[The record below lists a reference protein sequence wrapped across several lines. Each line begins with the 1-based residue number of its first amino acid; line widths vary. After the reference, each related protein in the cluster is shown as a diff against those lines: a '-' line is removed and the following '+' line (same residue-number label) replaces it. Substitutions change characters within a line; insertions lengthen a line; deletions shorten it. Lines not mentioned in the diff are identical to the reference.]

1 MKTIIEWYGMLPEP
15 LKSQAFTNA
24 MEQQK
29 SDIFT
34 WEVSSMYGAI
44 DHGMVWSRCSEGEE
58 FWENIASRWDDDTNT
73 LRIPLTFSSSMR
85 TMLWSMRSES
95 RVAKILLRD
104 DMTHTTFANYITM
117 RGDMCSYLPNGREHI
132 INENGKWARNGRQDM
147 KVAKMARN
155 LMTELSIRQN
165 GIEVTDFE
173 KFTNLVKSYI
183 SVIGDEDGE
192 GKKIKFEVVN
202 GSKIR
207 DAYHE
212 DNYSNI
218 LGTDTNLWN
227 SCMRYDSCQDY
238 LDIYVY
244 NPDVVSL
251 LVAYDSSNMVV
262 GRALLWILED
272 GEKAM
277 DTIYAHESLI
287 NSFTQWA
294 NDNDYFYK
302 SKQSCHHGQ
311 FDKHLT
317 KDAFYNAI
325 VVLKKYHF
333 DQYPY
338 MDTLSIL
345 EGNKLRNH
353 EDGNDYKILKSTD
366 GGYEDCEDDENI
378 VHDVF
383 NDCNIN
389 EDDGCYVS
397 YQRPL
402 GSFIEGYIHRNDST
416 RTSTERVL
424 RVDCVLINGDF
435 YLLNDENITYIESRN
450 EWCLID
456 DCRSDYN
463 GEWIHEDDAVELY
476 DGDYAHED
484 DASQCLFDGEYYINN
499 DMTEFDGG
507 MVHNGNIDA
516 YHELKFI
523 LNTKNTTENE
533 TKIA

>member
-34 WEVSSMYGAI
+34 LKVSSMYYAI
-44 DHGMVWSRCSEGEE
+44 DNGLIWSRCAEGEE
-58 FWENIASRWDDDTNT
+58 FWEGIASQWDDDTNT

-85 TMLWSMRSES
+85 TMLFSMRSES
-95 RVAKILLRD
+95 KVAKILLRD
-104 DMTHTTFANYITM
+104 DLTHTTFANYITM
-117 RGDMCSYLPNGREHI
+117 RGELCSYLPNGREHI

-147 KVAKMARN
+147 KVGKMARN
-155 LMTELSIRQN
+155 LMTELSIIQN
-165 GIEVTDFE
+165 DINATDFE

-202 GSKIR
+202 GNKIR
-207 DAYHE
+207 DAYYE

-227 SCMRYDSCQDY
+227 SCMRYESCQDY

-244 NPDVVSL
+244 NPEAVSL
-251 LVAYDSSNMVV
+251 LVAYDSNNKVL
-262 GRALLWILED
+262 GRALLWLLED

-277 DTIYAHESLI
+277 DTIYAHDSLT
-287 NSFTQWA
+287 NSFIQWA
-294 NDNDYFYK
+294 NENDYFYK
-302 SKQSCHHGQ
+302 SRQSCHHSE

-317 KDAFYNAI
+317 KDIFYNAI
-325 VVLKKYHF
+325 VVLKKYRF
-333 DQYPY
+333 DSYPY

-366 GGYEDCEDDENI
+366 GSFEEQENS
-378 VHDVF
+378 VYDVF
-383 NDCNIN
+383 NNCDIH
-389 EDDGCYVS
+389 EDDAFYVS
-397 YQRPL
+397 YNRPN
-402 GSFIEGYIHRNDST
+402 GENIEGYIHRDNAIRT
-416 RTSTERVL
+416 RTEWVL
-424 RVDCVLINGDF
+424 FIDCVQIDRVY
-435 YLLNDENITYIESRN
+435 YLQDDENITYIESRN
-450 EWCLID
+450 EWCLIE
-456 DCRSDYN
+456 DCHEDYN
-463 GEWIHEDDAVELY
+463 GEWVHQDDAVELY

-484 DASQCLFDGEYYINN
+484 DASICLFDLQYYLNN

-516 YHELKFI
+516 YHESVYFLT
-523 LNTKNTTENE
+523 NKNTTENE